1 MQTTFE
7 RPFKPVELTPATIEA
22 FDMQA
27 LARQLRLEKPFVE
40 HGRNGLTLARDDQL
54 TMVLT
59 VAKEGKM
66 LLEPHP
72 PGPVA
77 IVMLSGSVT
86 LTTEGS
92 VQQISLGPGMSAAFS
107 PDIVDHVEV
116 HTESAFLIMIGGRQ

>member
-1 MQTTFE
+1 MQIIFE

-22 FDMQA
+22 FDLQA
-27 LARQLRLEKPFVE
+27 LAHQLKLEKPFME
-40 HGRNGLTLARDDQL
+40 HGRNGLTLARDEHL

-66 LLEPHP
+66 LLEPRP

-77 IVMLSGSVT
+77 IVMLSGAVT
-86 LTTEGS
+86 LTTAGAAP
-92 VQQISLGPGMSAAFS
+92 QISLDTGMSAAFS

-116 HTESAFLIMIGGRQ
+116 HRESAFLIVIGGRQ